1 MFLSDLFRSRGGV
14 SVILNVV
21 IIHSFAFRIR
31 EGTISETT
39 GLKNVLKYDKM
50 LQNHNF
56 QILCMP
62 DRCSHKLSPAEFLDR
77 I

>member
-14 SVILNVV
+14 SVIINVA

-39 GLKNVLKYDKM
+39 GLKNVLKSDKM
-50 LQNHNF
+50 LQNHSF
-56 QILCMP
+56 HRVRSFKFCACLIGVLI
-62 DRCSHKLSPAEFLDR
+62 S
-77 I
+77 